1 MAQVNEAMMSSLQN
15 VDMLALCSSHDDRRG
30 SGPEVPATPHF
41 RHRDTSKAALPDPE
55 AARSRFHS
63 GKRAGGNCTEGQY
76 CIASPG
82 LSGATLNRFAGPKR
96 VNSESLRRPA
106 AGQHTEIRRFAG
118 PQRGNTE
125 VLL

>member
-1 MAQVNEAMMSSLQN
+1 MMTGAEAAPRYQQ
-15 VDMLALCSSHDDRRG
+15 RRT
-30 SGPEVPATPHF
+30 SDIATGQG
-41 RHRDTSKAALPDPE
+41 TSNAALPDPE

-125 VLL
+125 VLR